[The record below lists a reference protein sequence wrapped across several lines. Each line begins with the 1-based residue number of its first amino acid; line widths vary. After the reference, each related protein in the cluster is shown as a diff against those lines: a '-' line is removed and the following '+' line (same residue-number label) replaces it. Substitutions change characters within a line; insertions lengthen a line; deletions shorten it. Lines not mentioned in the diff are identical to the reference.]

1 MEAFQEYSCDT
12 VHRAGRDGCNF
23 CIDIFAEAENA
34 TIQWILYFVTST
46 STNFILC
53 HRRPKET
60 NISFSGVSRHGPF
73 RLVAKSV
80 NVPFIRDC

>member
-1 MEAFQEYSCDT
+1 MILFI
-12 VHRAGRDGCNF
+12 VRDEMVVTF
-23 CIDIFAEAENA
+23 VLKFFAEAENA
-34 TIQWILYFVTST
+34 NIQWILYFVTS
-46 STNFILC
+46 SFFN
-53 HRRPKET
+53 RRPKET

>member
-1 MEAFQEYSCDT
+1 MKKLKISQLAPGIRYLQT
-12 VHRAGRDGCNF
+12 LALN
-23 CIDIFAEAENA
+23 
-34 TIQWILYFVTST
+34 
-46 STNFILC
+46 
-53 HRRPKET
+53 RRPKET

>member
-12 VHRAGRDGCNF
+12 VYRAGRDGCNF
-23 CIDIFAEAENA
+23 CMEMFCGSRKRDHSVDF
-34 TIQWILYFVTST
+34 YFVTLSFF
-46 STNFILC
+46 N
-53 HRRPKET
+53 RRPKET